1 MGIEVDDG
9 LTIPDAELTWR
20 FGPSGG
26 PGGQH
31 ANRANTRA
39 ELTWDVAGSGALAD
53 HPERRER
60 LLARLGPSLT
70 VVADDERSQSRNRDA
85 ASRRLAQ
92 RVREA
97 SVVPRRRRPTR
108 PTAGSK
114 RRRLDDKRARGR
126 DKQLRRRPANDD

>member
-39 ELTWDVAGSGALAD
+39 ELTWDLAGSAALAD
-53 HPERRER
+53 HPQRRER
-60 LLARLGPSLT
+60 LLDRLGPSLT

-85 ASRRLAQ
+85 ATRRLAQ

-114 RRRLDDKRARGR
+114 RRRLDDKRARSR
-126 DKQLRRRPANDD
+126 DKQLRRRPGTDD